1 MKRVITLHF
10 NPASLD
16 SHQGD
21 ASRMIGFLAQLHW
34 DLFNDVEIAMVN
46 TKEVQ
51 AMYTSTENKSRRLV
65 TMRYENKVWTSAK

>member
-1 MKRVITLHF
+1 
-10 NPASLD
+10 
-16 SHQGD
+16 
-21 ASRMIGFLAQLHW
+21 MIGFLAQLHW